1 MLKTILK
8 DIKLYFYIISTY
20 IFNGLI
26 KVLRLFLKLP
36 KSTVG
41 LAALALFILVTTFLL
56 GDASMTFII
65 LSVSILVFLSL
76 TLTDLDGYIRKVF
89 NNPVKIRA
97 CFDSKSLAAL
107 QRNDDR
113 LRSMKKLMK
122 KQQTLLHKILEEINK
137 KSNVSNPKYTEVDMF
152 DQASNLIDTASNAM
166 QEKAKINVLMKP
178 ENTVITID
186 NGKSVIGALFL
197 EGKDYDSAVC
207 EELKEKILTTI
218 EQYKQSKEDMEE
230 EETTNTPQYPEM
242 WTDGDSEHI
251 FKAIVTPP
259 GSDNTSLYISATI
272 RPDEETGEFVATVN
286 FESVDLDSRSISK
299 WSKTCLRH
307 YDLNKLK
314 RMVEA
319 ELEAYE

>member
-122 KQQTLLHKILEEINK
+122 KQQTLLHRILEEINK

-152 DQASNLIDTASNAM
+152 DQASNLIDTASNDM

-197 EGKDYDSAVC
+197 EGKDYNPAVC
-207 EELKEKILTTI
+207 DELKEKVLATI
-218 EQYKQSKEDMEE
+218 EQYKQKEEDIVK
-230 EETTNTPQYPEM
+230 YPEA
-242 WTDGDSEHI
+242 WTDGDNKHRIRKIIADSREDHPLDI
-251 FKAIVTPP
+251 IAI
-259 GSDNTSLYISATI
+259 I
-272 RPDEETGEFVATVN
+272 RPDEETGDFIATIN
-286 FESVDLDSRSISK
+286 FEVIDPDSRSILK

-307 YDLNKLK
+307 YDLNRLK
-314 RMVEA
+314 RMVED
-319 ELEAYE
+319 ELDTYE